1 MTVYTDVIEAGRAA
15 LESMPEH
22 REFVS
27 GIAPLNGWNFFRR
40 DKEAVRESGIELANA
55 KGGDMTSV
63 YGTCV
68 AASKDSPVKPG
79 DRALIA
85 YRNVREVWHNN
96 EKVCVIKSE
105 DILAVCEE

>member
-1 MTVYTDVIEAGRAA
+1 MQSENPLRTDYVSPH
-15 LESMPEH
+15 LVP

-40 DKEAVRESGIELANA
+40 DKEAPTVSGVMSADLNFQE
-55 KGGDMTSV
+55 KQSV

-85 YRNVREVWHNN
+85 FRNVREVWHNN